1 MMGRTPRPANPEDS
15 PMNDTNST
23 GQPAALPGLAE
34 ATGSESAAIAARIP
48 WRFVS
53 HMSGDR
59 EHALMHRNE
68 ELNLQC
74 ETITKY
80 RHGVPGKARRYF
92 YVNEKRSPIF
102 ESLPAL
108 LDAYPLIRQLAGVTY
123 PPNKNDEP

>member
-1 MMGRTPRPANPEDS
+1 
-15 PMNDTNST
+15 MNDTNST

-48 WRFVS
+48 WRLVS

-123 PPNKNDEP
+123 PPNDPISHAEAQP